1 MGRGSRAEH
10 RAPLPLRRAAPIS
23 GTLQPRGQGSRLE
36 SDRSQDRL
44 SRLGPAIGRPRQSR
58 RSPDRI
64 GWFFRER
71 AEGAL
76 RPVPQLQVPQDL
88 FGDKRSFRG
97 NKALGDQTVEMGMK
111 PGGIV
116 TIALQR
122 GDHAGD
128 GAAIAGGLLEEF
140 LDGGIKAPAQQAEEP
155 AVVLEAEA
163 QHFGYGHDLLA
174 DREVSQNLFVDAL
187 GKEQSAFLMA

>member
-1 MGRGSRAEH
+1 
-10 RAPLPLRRAAPIS
+10 
-23 GTLQPRGQGSRLE
+23 
-36 SDRSQDRL
+36 
-44 SRLGPAIGRPRQSR
+44 
-58 RSPDRI
+58 
-64 GWFFRER
+64 
-71 AEGAL
+71 
-76 RPVPQLQVPQDL
+76 
-88 FGDKRSFRG
+88 
-97 NKALGDQTVEMGMK
+97 MK

-155 AVVLEAEA
+155 AVVLESEA
-163 QHFGYGHDLLA
+163 QHFGDGHDLLA

>member
-1 MGRGSRAEH
+1 MGRGSRAGH

-64 GWFFRER
+64 GWIFRER
-71 AEGAL
+71 ALG
-76 RPVPQLQVPQDL
+76 PVPQLQVPQDL

-97 NKALGDQTVEMGMK
+97 NKAPGYQAVEMGMK

-163 QHFGYGHDLLA
+163 QHLRDA
-174 DREVSQNLFVDAL
+174 KSSPPPARREGIFAQAGWSGDH
-187 GKEQSAFLMA
+187 ER